1 MQLFLVRHPRPRLA
15 PGICYG
21 RLDLELAEPASQ
33 AAARLAPRLPPEI
46 PLWTSPA
53 RRCRELAEALHP
65 APRMDARLWEM
76 HFGDWEGR
84 SWNDIGPA
92 ALAQWAADPA
102 GFVPP
107 GGESGYQVLHRALDF
122 VRELQR
128 RGHASAVLIVHA
140 GILRAL
146 LAYQQKLPGRRWL
159 ELRFDYEQVLS
170 LHFSGPSCP

>member
-1 MQLFLVRHPRPRLA
+1 MTSVLRPWRNG
-15 PGICYG
+15 PPT
-21 RLDLELAEPASQ
+21 RPA
-33 AAARLAPRLPPEI
+33 L
-46 PLWTSPA
+46 
-53 RRCRELAEALHP
+53 C
-65 APRMDARLWEM
+65 
-76 HFGDWEGR
+76 
-84 SWNDIGPA
+84 
-92 ALAQWAADPA
+92 
-102 GFVPP
+102 P